1 VFVVVVKETKTMLFM
16 IMHKNQ
22 PSAEAGIKP
31 TLEAIENMGALMGKY
46 MKEGRFHDGAG
57 LHASKARMR
66 LTFKNGNVTI
76 KHGPYTGEHETPAA
90 VLVLKVKTREEA
102 IGWAER
108 YGKLLGDGEIELGKV
123 VEPWDLGKMPEPENP
138 LLQFLLIEKEKDNAR
153 TSKQKA
159 DITRLKTEMVKAGVL
174 KRGAMTPHRDE
185 PYGGIA
191 LEPSTRAKR
200 LFFKNNDLRTIDGP
214 FTESKELI
222 GGYAAIELDSF
233 KDAIAMCR
241 DFQKVLGGDLEIDIR
256 VVDQDAD

>member
-1 VFVVVVKETKTMLFM
+1 V
-16 IMHKNQ
+16 
-22 PSAEAGIKP
+22 EAGRSRHQAHGGGRREYGHP
-31 TLEAIENMGALMGKY
+31 HGEVHEGGALPRRRRSPS
-46 MKEGRFHDGAG
+46 EQGAG
-57 LHASKARMR
+57 ASH
-66 LTFKNGNVTI
+66 VQ
-76 KHGPYTGEHETPAA
+76 
-90 VLVLKVKTREEA
+90 
-102 IGWAER
+102 ER
-108 YGKLLGDGEIELGKV
+108 
-123 VEPWDLGKMPEPENP
+123 PENP

-159 DITRLKTEMVKAGVL
+159 DITRLKTEMVKTGVL
-174 KRGAMTPHRDE
+174 KRGAMTQHRDD

-222 GGYAAIELDSF
+222 GGYAVIELDSF
-233 KDAIAMCR
+233 EDAIAMCR